1 MANKH
6 LATYLSDHLA
16 GSEAALELLEHLA
29 TIQADTPLKS
39 LLDELHADVLADR
52 QELETLMARLH
63 VEESRPRK
71 ATAWLAEK
79 VTRLKLRLDD
89 PTDGAFHLFEGL
101 EMLGIGIE
109 GKRGLWRAL
118 AATSEIAPELQ
129 GVDYA
134 RLEQRAKE
142 QHDRIET
149 VRLEVAKA
157 ALGAARGMADGG

>member
-1 MANKH
+1 
-6 LATYLSDHLA
+6 
-16 GSEAALELLEHLA
+16 
-29 TIQADTPLKS
+29 
-39 LLDELHADVLADR
+39 
-52 QELETLMARLH
+52 MARLH

-157 ALGAARGMADGG
+157 ALGTARGMADRG